1 MDDTQQLDCIVR
13 FHDVRRLA
21 ELERCIFSLVGQCY
35 RPLNII
41 LVLQR
46 FPDEDAAAT
55 EAALAP
61 LLRLPDAPTLSIRNW
76 CEDGVT
82 DARTFLLNHGLDAAR
97 GRYLAFL
104 DYDDVLFPEAYDL
117 LVSKLRERKAAIAF
131 ASVQVM
137 RTEVHDHFF
146 YMLGPQVPPYKGHD
160 LTDLFESNFCPIH
173 SYVIDRTLVPGD
185 VLRFDSALMIEED
198 YDLLLKICARFP
210 SDFSLV
216 GTHIGYYIYKT
227 DGSNTV
233 ATQNGLDD
241 AKLAVYRD
249 VQAKI
254 RDRKRTT
261 LVSPLVQAGL
271 GLPNP
276 REGLSILD
284 VQKHLR
290 AHGKIR
296 RTLTELVGSR

>member
-1 MDDTQQLDCIVR
+1 MDANQQLDCIVR

-21 ELERCIFSLVGQCY
+21 ELERCIFSLVGQRY

-46 FPDEDAAAT
+46 FSAEEVAAT
-55 EAALAP
+55 EAALTP
-61 LLRLPDAPTLSIRNW
+61 LLRLPDAPTLTVENW
-76 CEDGVT
+76 NEEGVT
-82 DARTFLLNHGLDAAR
+82 DARTYLLNRGLDAAR

-104 DYDDVLFPEAYDL
+104 DYDDVLYPEAYDL

-137 RTEVHDHFF
+137 RVEVHDHFF
-146 YMLGPQVPPYKGHD
+146 YMLGPHVPPYKGKD

-173 SYVIDRTLVPGD
+173 SYAIDRTLIPGD
-185 VLRFDSALMIEED
+185 VLHFDSTLMIEED
-198 YDLLLKICARFP
+198 YDLLLKICARFA

-216 GTHIGYYIYKT
+216 GTNVGDYIYKT

-233 ATQNGLDD
+233 ATQNGLDG
-241 AKLAVYRD
+241 AKLALYRD

-261 LVSPLVQAGL
+261 LVSAAVQASL

-290 AHGKIR
+290 AHSRIR
-296 RTLTELVGSR
+296 QKLTELVSPH